1 MNDEL
6 TEQGIIHK
14 PNKAVSPMNSEE
26 KVKVR
31 VNTAEV
37 LRVLKQDFEASKRLR
52 HRNDEKIRQWRRE
65 YNGEPYGN
73 ERKGRSKIIARMIKK
88 QSEWQHASLVDPFVS
103 TADIIRAKPVTW
115 EDREIS
121 PKVEILLNTQ
131 FCRQFDRFNFMNK
144 AIKVLDQEGTCV
156 IRTGWKYKE
165 DIIKEQIKVEQPNPE
180 FIQAREQLAMMQQE
194 LTQYEPIIAQSQQT
208 MSMLEG
214 QGIEPGQAIQAG
226 MLDPAIIEQGQVAMQ
241 ESQAIQE
248 QIEQFSQQLQ
258 QIPQT
263 ILVPKIIERQ
273 KAVVNEPT
281 AMVCR
286 NEDIFIDPT
295 CQDDMDNCQFVIYRY
310 ETDMTSLKRAGI
322 YKNLDKVTL
331 SLKDAEYMSKDRD
344 LKGYDPTFEFSDVA
358 RKKLVVYEYWG
369 NYDIDNDGE
378 AEAIVCTWI
387 GNTIIQLRDNPFPD
401 KKPPFIVVP
410 FNSIPFSLYGES
422 NAELLS
428 ENQKVATAIIRG
440 LVDNMAMSNNGQK
453 GIRKGA
459 LDEYNLS
466 KFMNGENFEFNANP
480 NDFYD
485 GHFNEFPAS
494 ALNFLQ
500 ILNNEAES
508 ITGVKNFGQGMTG
521 ISLGTTATG
530 AQAVMDSAAVRRL
543 NIVRNIA
550 ENLVKPLLRKWL
562 AYDAEFLDEETQFRI
577 TNEEFIW
584 LKRDDLGAKIDIDL
598 AISTSEDNKSTASEL
613 GFLLQTI
620 GPNEDPEIRKII
632 ISDICDL
639 YNKPELAKKI
649 REYQPQPD
657 PLQQRLQE
665 LQIEMLEAQIE
676 NERAKGGRAEVDS
689 DLKRAKT
696 DVERAK
702 AENIAS
708 NTDKTD
714 LDYLQQYYGVQNKS
728 KQEFELEKNRENN
741 EAKLTAEALKL
752 LGNLD
757 RKNTL

>member
-6 TEQGIIHK
+6 TQQGVIHK

-26 KVKVR
+26 KVKVK

-37 LRVLKQDFEASKRLR
+37 LRILKQDFEASRRLR
-52 HRNDEKIRQWRRE
+52 YRNDEKIRQWRRE

-103 TADIIRAKPVTW
+103 TPDIIRAKPVTW
-115 EDREIS
+115 EDKEIS
-121 PKVEILLNTQ
+121 PKVQILLNTQ

-180 FIQAREQLAMMQQE
+180 FIQAQQQLAMMQEQ
-194 LTQYEPIIAQSQQT
+194 LAQYEPIVAEFQQT
-208 MSMLEG
+208 MGMLEQ
-214 QGIEPGQAIQAG
+214 QGINPEQAIQAG
-226 MLDPAIIEQGQVAMQ
+226 MLDPAMMEQGQIAMQ

-248 QIEQFSQQLQ
+248 QIQQLGNQLQ

-263 ILVPKIIERQ
+263 ILVPQIIERK

-295 CQDDMDNCQFVIYRY
+295 CQDNMDNCQFVIYRY

-331 SLKDAEYMSKDRD
+331 TLKDAEYMSRARD

-387 GNTIIQLRDNPFPD
+387 DNTIIQLRDNPFPD

-459 LDEYNLS
+459 LDEYNLA

-508 ITGVKNFGQGMTG
+508 ITGVKNFGQGMSAA
-521 ISLGTTATG
+521 SLGNTATG

-598 AISTSEDNKSTASEL
+598 AISTSEDNKATASEL

-649 REYQPQPD
+649 RDYQPQPD

-665 LQIEMLEAQIE
+665 LQCQMLEAQIE

-714 LDYLQQYYGVQNKS
+714 LDYLQQYYGVQDKS
-728 KQEFELEKNRENN
+728 KQAFELEKNKQNN
-741 EAKLTAEALKL
+741 DAKLTSETLKL
-752 LGNLD
+752 LSGLD

>member
-1 MNDEL
+1 MHNEL
-6 TEQGIIHK
+6 TQQGVIHK
-14 PNKAVSPMNSEE
+14 PNKAVSPMNQEE

-37 LRVLKQDFEASKRLR
+37 LRILKQDFEASRRLK
-52 HRNDEKIRQWRRE
+52 HRNDEKIRQWKRE

-73 ERKGRSKIIARMIKK
+73 ERKGRSRIIARMIKK

-103 TADIIRAKPVTW
+103 TSDIIRAKPVTW
-115 EDREIS
+115 EDKEIS

-156 IRTGWKYKE
+156 VRTGWKYKE
-165 DIIKEQIKVEQPNPE
+165 DTIKEQIKVEEPNPE
-180 FIQAREQLAMMQQE
+180 FIQAREQLAMMQEE
-194 LTQYEPIIAQSQQT
+194 LAQYEPIVAQSQQT
-208 MSMLEG
+208 MGMLEE
-214 QGIEPGQAIQAG
+214 QGINPEQAIQAG
-226 MLDPAIIEQGQVAMQ
+226 MLDPAIIEQGQIAMQ
-241 ESQAIQE
+241 ESQSLGQQIQA
-248 QIEQFSQQLQ
+248 FSEQLQ

-263 ILVPKIIERQ
+263 ILVPQIIERK
-273 KAVVNEPT
+273 KAVINEPT

-322 YKNLDKVTL
+322 YKNLDKVAL
-331 SLKDAEYMSKDRD
+331 SLKDAEHMSSSRD

-387 GNTIIQLRDNPFPD
+387 NNTIIQLRDNPFPD

-459 LDEYNLS
+459 LDEYNLA

-508 ITGVKNFGQGMTG
+508 ITGVKNFGQGMNGT
-521 ISLGTTATG
+521 SLGTTATG

-598 AISTSEDNKSTASEL
+598 AISTSEDNKATASEL
-613 GFLLQTI
+613 SFLLQTI
-620 GPNEDPEIRKII
+620 GPSEDPEIRKII

-649 REYQPQPD
+649 RDYRPQPD
-657 PLQQRLQE
+657 PLQRRLQE

-714 LDYLQQYYGVQNKS
+714 LDYLQQYYGVQDKS
-728 KQEFELEKNRENN
+728 KQEFELEKNRQNN
-741 EAKLTAEALKL
+741 DAKLTSEALKL
-752 LGNLD
+752 LSNLD